1 MNKYSQVFFTSI
13 ILSSLI
19 ALTGCSSNAPILG
32 VDNGQ
37 LTPCPDKPNCV
48 NSFAEDEA
56 HHINPIVSKGSDGVV
71 KNNILNVINS
81 LENSKVTATESRYVR
96 AEFTSD
102 LFGFVDDVEFY
113 FPESS
118 MNQTTIHVR
127 SASRL
132 GYSDFNVNRERV
144 ESLRLKLEALEK

>member
-56 HHINPIVSKGSDGVV
+56 HHINPIVSKGSDG
-71 KNNILNVINS
+71 
-81 LENSKVTATESRYVR
+81 
-96 AEFTSD
+96 
-102 LFGFVDDVEFY
+102 FVDDVEFY

-118 MNQTTIHVR
+118 INQTTIHVR